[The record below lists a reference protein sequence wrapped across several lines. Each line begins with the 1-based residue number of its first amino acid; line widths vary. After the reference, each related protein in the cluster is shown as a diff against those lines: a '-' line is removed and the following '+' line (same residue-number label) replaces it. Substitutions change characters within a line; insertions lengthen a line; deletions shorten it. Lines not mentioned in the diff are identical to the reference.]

1 MNVLVYVIV
10 LFVILIMVVAA
21 ARWRI
26 FQFRPIAAYSAL
38 PMLVGEAVESDKTV
52 HVSFG
57 SSAVRDSTTLT
68 ALATAEILYHVAE
81 RSSLADKPSVVTVS
95 DPITLGLG
103 QDTLRRAYKARGR
116 LAKYRSTMARWYPQG
131 PQSLAFAAG
140 AGETILDEDASL
152 NVMVGRF
159 GPEMMLA
166 AENAIR
172 YNRLLI
178 TQSDQ
183 VEGQAVA
190 YAVSETPLI
199 GEELYVGGAYLSES
213 PLQIGGVL
221 AQDVLRYI
229 VIATIIG
236 LAILSIA
243 GTNF

>member
-1 MNVLVYVIV
+1 
-10 LFVILIMVVAA
+10 
-21 ARWRI
+21 
-26 FQFRPIAAYSAL
+26 
-38 PMLVGEAVESDKTV
+38 MLVGEAVESDKAV

-57 SSAVRDSTTLT
+57 SSAIRDSTTLA
-68 ALATAEILYHVAE
+68 ALATAEILYLVAE
-81 RSSLADKPSVVTVS
+81 RSALADKPTVVTLS
-95 DPITLGLG
+95 DPVTLALG
-103 QDTLRRAYKARGR
+103 QDTLRRAYKARGK
-116 LAKYRSTMARWYPQG
+116 LAKYRSTLVRWYPQG

-152 NVMVGRF
+152 NVLLGRF
-159 GPEMMLA
+159 GPEMMLT

-178 TQSDQ
+178 AQSDQ
-183 VEGQAVA
+183 IDGQAVA

-199 GEELYVGGAYLSES
+199 GEELYAGGAYLSES

-236 LAILSIA
+236 LAILSIV